1 MRRNTLS
8 VISAVLI
15 GCLSSLPTPAQHSS
29 SPGPSTSPLAAEAGH
44 ALLDRYCSDC
54 HNVVDWAGGIA
65 YDTLDFDHISN
76 DAQTWEKVVRK
87 LRTQAM
93 PPAGKPRPDKA
104 GYDSLATFLETRL
117 DAAATAEPNP
127 GRPAAVH
134 RLNRVEYTNAI
145 RDLLGIEVDA
155 ASLFPADESSAGFDN
170 DGDILST
177 SALLMERYLIAARQ
191 ISRTAVGDPTLRPST
206 TTYDAP
212 VTGLQ
217 LDRESEDL
225 PFGSRGGLVVK
236 HSFPLDG
243 EYRIRVR
250 LQRTKGIE
258 GPRIIGVG
266 EPHELDVRLDGKRI
280 KLFAMGGDKDLRPD
294 QVEDS
299 LEVRF
304 PALAG
309 TRLVGVTFLDDALA
323 PEGMQR
329 PLQAAIQLRGWGPRD
344 DSMRPPGVQ
353 SVSISGPYNVR
364 SNPDSLRRNRLFVC
378 RPGAATEEESCA
390 RRILAG
396 LARHAY
402 RRPVTAADID
412 SLIVY
417 YRSGHDAAQDSNGHQ
432 TGEEGNRF
440 QEGIRSALQAMLVS
454 PDFLFR
460 MELDPPDAR
469 GPYRISDLELASR
482 LSFFLWTSIP
492 DEELLQSAAAGRLAQ
507 PAVLEQQVRR
517 MLADPRSKMLVEDFM
532 GQWLG
537 LRTLS
542 TLQPDILAF
551 PDFDD
556 DLRAAFER
564 ETDLLFTRM
573 LAEDRSVVDMLDA
586 KDAYVNERLARAY
599 GIPNVYGGRFRHMT
613 LADQNRLGILGKG
626 AILTLTSLPNR
637 TSPVLRGQW
646 VLTNIMGAPNPP
658 PPPDVPTFPE
668 KKDTDFTQLTVRQRL
683 EGHRTNPACAGCH
696 ARMDPL
702 GFAFD
707 SFDAIGEWRKVESD
721 PVFASPELPVVHTP
735 IDSSGVLPDG
745 TKVQGPAELRQ
756 VLMREPRNFVYVV
769 SEKLLTYALGRG
781 LDYHDAP
788 AVRKIVTDAAR
799 TDYRWS
805 SVILGIVRS
814 TPFQMRAPVQTEAHP
829 TPALKTAALGKS
841 PRLATLAKS
850 AGTVAPAT
858 GAH

>member
-1 MRRNTLS
+1 MRGKGLGAILGAYIGS
-8 VISAVLI
+8 LISLQV
-15 GCLSSLPTPAQHSS
+15 PAQPAA
-29 SPGPSTSPLAAEAGH
+29 SPASTASAPTAAAGH
-44 ALLDRYCSDC
+44 ALLDRYCNDC

-65 YDTLDFDHISN
+65 YDTLDFEHIPS
-76 DAQTWEKVVRK
+76 DAATWEKVVRK

-104 GYDSLATFLETRL
+104 GYDSLATFLESRL
-117 DAAATAEPNP
+117 DAAATAQPDP

-155 ASLFPADESSAGFDN
+155 ASLFPADEAGAGFDN
-170 DGDILST
+170 DGNMLST
-177 SALLMERYLIAARQ
+177 SALLLERYLIAARQ

-206 TTYDAP
+206 TTYEAP

-225 PFGSRGGLVVK
+225 PFGSRGGMAVK

-243 EYRIRVR
+243 EYSIRVR

-266 EPHELDVRLDGKRI
+266 EPHELDVRVDGKRV
-280 KLFAMGGDKDLRPD
+280 KLFAIGGDKDLRPD

-304 PALAG
+304 PAVAG
-309 TRLVGVTFLDDALA
+309 TRRVGVTFLDDALV

-344 DSMRPPGVQ
+344 DSMRPTGVQ
-353 SVSISGPYNVR
+353 SVSISGPFNVR
-364 SNPDSLRRNRLFVC
+364 VTPDSLKRNRVFVC
-378 RPGAATEEESCA
+378 RPVAAADEEACA

-412 SLIVY
+412 GLITY
-417 YRSGHDAAQDSNGHQ
+417 YRSGHDGSNDVGQHTGQDG
-432 TGEEGNRF
+432 GRFREGV
-440 QEGIRSALQAMLVS
+440 RSALQAMLVS

-460 MELDPPDAR
+460 TELDPPGAQ
-469 GPYRISDLELASR
+469 GPYRIGQLELASR
-482 LSFFLWTSIP
+482 LSFFLWSSIP
-492 DEELLQSAAAGRLAQ
+492 DEELLQLAAAGKLDQQ
-507 PAVLEQQVRR
+507 PVLEQQVRR
-517 MLADPRSKMLVEDFM
+517 MLGDPRSKMLVDNFM

-537 LRTLS
+537 LRSLS

-556 DLRAAFER
+556 DLRAAFEK
-564 ETDLLFTRM
+564 ETDLLLRRM

-613 LADQNRLGILGKG
+613 LADANRRGILGKG

-658 PPPDVPTFPE
+658 PPPNVPAFPE
-668 KKDTDFTQLTVRQRL
+668 KQDTDFTQLTVRQRL
-683 EGHRTNPACAGCH
+683 EGHRKNPACAGCH

-721 PVFASPELPVVHTP
+721 PVFASPELPVVHTV

-745 TKVQGPAELRQ
+745 TQVQGPAQLRQ
-756 VLMREPRNFVYVV
+756 VLLREPQNFAYVV
-769 SEKLLTYALGRG
+769 TEKLLTYALGRG

-788 AVRKIVTDAAR
+788 AVRKVVAEAAR
-799 TDYRWS
+799 SDYRWS

-814 TPFQMRAPVQTEAHP
+814 TPFQMRAPAQADAH
-829 TPALKTAALGKS
+829 PALKTAAL
-841 PRLATLAKS
+841 
-850 AGTVAPAT
+850 AGSVAPARST
-858 GAH
+858 STNSAATVN